1 MMNKKAIKVI
11 SIILAALMALSVLAV
26 ILQVVAV
33 DESYTALPV
42 TGESNTVY
50 IVAGCVLAAAVLAI
64 VGALVIPKIKQ
75 KKNASKQDKD
85 A

>member
-1 MMNKKAIKVI
+1 MMNKQAIKII

-33 DESYTALPV
+33 GESYTALPV
-42 TGESNTVY
+42 TGESSTVY
-50 IVAGCVLAAAVLAI
+50 IVAICVLAAAVLAI

-75 KKNASKQDKD
+75 KKNASKQDKN

>member
-1 MMNKKAIKVI
+1 MMNKKAIKII

-33 DESYTALPV
+33 GESYTALPV

-50 IVAGCVLAAAVLAI
+50 IVAICVLAAAVLAI
-64 VGALVIPKIKQ
+64 VGALVTPNIKQ
-75 KKNASKQDKD
+75 KKNASKQDKN

>member
-1 MMNKKAIKVI
+1 MMNKKAIKII

-33 DESYTALPV
+33 GESYTALPV
-42 TGESNTVY
+42 TGESSTVY
-50 IVAGCVLAAAVLAI
+50 IVAICVLAAAVLAI

-75 KKNASKQDKD
+75 KKNASKQDKN

>member
-33 DESYTALPV
+33 DETYRALPV

-50 IVAGCVLAAAVLAI
+50 IVAICVLAAAVLAI
-64 VGALVIPKIKQ
+64 VGALVIPKIK
-75 KKNASKQDKD
+75 KKKTASKKDKE

>member
-1 MMNKKAIKVI
+1 MMNKKAIRII

-33 DESYTALPV
+33 GESYTPLPA

-64 VGALVIPKIKQ
+64 LGALLIPKF
-75 KKNASKQDKD
+75 KKKKSPSKQEKE
-85 A
+85 